1 LKNNERER
9 RPIPRLQQIR
19 NWSPTPASLRQLL
32 NWLDEGKDSGGE
44 RYLEIRRRLVSY
56 FDRKNCDHPDDLADE
71 TLNRVMRRL
80 EEEGSIDNTPP
91 ARYCYIVAKFVF
103 LEEVRRPK
111 QCEGDFERME
121 HASFGAPAS
130 CPVHSTESD
139 LREKVMACLDCC
151 LRKLDPKDRELI
163 LDYYQGEQGAKIAA
177 RREIASK
184 LGLSMNALS
193 IRACRIRSRLE
204 ACMRN
209 SETAPEEF

>member
-1 LKNNERER
+1 M
-9 RPIPRLQQIR
+9 
-19 NWSPTPASLRQLL
+19 
-32 NWLDEGKDSGGE
+32 NWLDEGNDSGGE

-56 FDRKNCDHPDDLADE
+56 FDRKSCDHPDDLADE

-103 LEEVRRPK
+103 LEELRRPK
-111 QCEGDFERME
+111 RCEGDFDRLE
-121 HASFGAPAS
+121 HVPFSALCPAYA
-130 CPVHSTESD
+130 TESD
-139 LREKVMACLDCC
+139 LREKLLECLDCC

-163 LDYYQGEQGAKIAA
+163 LDYYQGEQRAKIEA

-184 LGLSMNALS
+184 LGLSVNALS

-204 ACMRN
+204 TCMRN
-209 SETAPEEF
+209 SE

>member
-1 LKNNERER
+1 MKNRERER

-32 NWLDEGKDSGGE
+32 NWLDEGKDSDGE

-103 LEEVRRPK
+103 LEELRRPK

-121 HASFGAPAS
+121 HASFGASALYPK
-130 CPVHSTESD
+130 HSTESD
-139 LREKVMACLDCC
+139 LREKVMACLDSC
-151 LRKLDPKDRELI
+151 LRKLDPTDRELI
-163 LDYYQGEQGAKIAA
+163 LDYYHGEQREKIAA

-209 SETAPEEF
+209 SETAPEAF